1 MINQLSLWQLAV
13 DLGLITAVFTI
24 AFRSIKASRAQALL
38 PQTLEL
44 EAALKSL
51 MADAE
56 IAGKHLNDQLLR
68 RESAIQKYLTE
79 LEESERRVSRSVLE
93 GEEVGKRIESIAA
106 TAQARLNELLA
117 ARGTQAQRP
126 RQQAASEASADD
138 IFVSEGQ
145 PATAPQR
152 PMQAQ
157 KAPARPT
164 PERPSQQDPRRPQAP
179 QRSASEAASAREPS
193 RASAS
198 APTARSASAYAKAA
212 STEGSEVQK
221 VYAAAEKMLREG
233 VELERVAARTKLPV
247 EGVKMLSQ
255 MIEVDRGNDE
265 SKGSET
271 SSVMLGD
278 PRLGALGTTRRQP
291 NA

>member
-51 MADAE
+51 ITDAE
-56 IAGKHLNDQLLR
+56 LAGKHLNDQLLR

-79 LEESERRVSRSVLE
+79 LEESERRITRSVME
-93 GEEVGKRIESIAA
+93 GEEVGKRIESVSA

-117 ARGTQAQRP
+117 ARGPSAQRT
-126 RQQAASEASADD
+126 RQAPAPETAAEDTASAD
-138 IFVSEGQ
+138 ST
-145 PATAPQR
+145 PAQAPQR
-152 PMQAQ
+152 AAQ
-157 KAPARPT
+157 ELRAQPRPA
-164 PERPSQQDPRRPQAP
+164 PERAAQQASRRPQAP
-179 QRSASEAASAREPS
+179 QRAASAEASAREVS
-193 RASAS
+193 RAATP
-198 APTARSASAYAKAA
+198 APAARSASAYAKAA
-212 STEGSEVQK
+212 SPEGSEVQK

-233 VELERVAARTKLPV
+233 VELERVAARTKLPLD
-247 EGVKMLSQ
+247 GVKMLSQ
-255 MIEVDRGNDE
+255 MIEVERVSDE
-265 SKGSET
+265 DSSQDS

-278 PRLGALGTTRRQP
+278 PRLGALGVTRRQT
-291 NA
+291 NV